1 MMKNILLSF
10 ESFTFESF
18 TFHCGFK
25 LTEQTVETFK
35 ALKQLEQTNTEWRKK
50 QSNLICLHWE
60 YLGQTP
66 HTHTRGHES
75 PSQKKQNKK
84 ALKTMTT
91 LLYF

>member
-66 HTHTRGHES
+66 HTHTLEDMN
-75 PSQKKQNKK
+75 PPPKKNKTK
-84 ALKTMTT
+84 KP
-91 LLYF
+91 